1 VFLFNGSSEIDLILE
16 FSPSEK
22 WAIEIKRSSAPAV
35 SKGFFLAC
43 DEINPSRKFVVY
55 SGNDRFTMAGDI
67 TAISLPDM
75 MRELIQATGPTL

>member
-1 VFLFNGSSEIDLILE
+1 
-16 FSPSEK
+16 
-22 WAIEIKRSSAPAV
+22 V

-43 DEINPSRKFVVY
+43 DEVNPSRKFVVY

-75 MRELIQATGPTL
+75 MRELIQTTRPTI